1 MNSSLT
7 SHIISHSRRVLW
19 YNRLKSEDSVLRGRH
34 MYMRP
39 SRWSLY
45 PLTVLCAVGV
55 FFLLSNFT
63 DIELFSPLLKETET
77 VLPQS
82 VQANE
87 NGILYEEDG
96 TLYLKDQKGG
106 ALWDLKLEPA
116 DAKYTQSPSL
126 ICTWSQ
132 ANLQALSYTKE
143 QLFTAAVASDII
155 DVRCGKET
163 VAVLTGAADESSG
176 QTFYYLTLFNGKGE
190 QAGQIEFKTRQVI
203 DFGFTGDSDM
213 LWSLSLDTSNVVPV
227 SYISTYKSDGSPTSS
242 IENNTQVIEHVYVT
256 SDTIFASGTNN
267 LFSYNYFGEKQGEA
281 LIYGWKPEAWSTG
294 GAALEL
300 AYVPRGQEV
309 SLPAAKLFS
318 GDLAERILYL
328 PQKAFAVAVTQ
339 NQFYVYTPN
348 AVMTYQLSGE
358 LVKTTKLDYTLTAA
372 KQLSDTLAVCWDKE
386 GKSYLMQLN

>member
-1 MNSSLT
+1 
-7 SHIISHSRRVLW
+7 
-19 YNRLKSEDSVLRGRH
+19 

-39 SRWSLY
+39 SRRKKRRR
-45 PLTVLCAVGV
+45 LTNLIILIAVIAAAAAGV
-55 FFLLSNFT
+55 FFLLANFT

-77 VLPQS
+77 VMPEN

-96 TLYLKDQKGG
+96 TLYLKDQKGA

-116 DAKYTQSPSL
+116 GSKYTQSPTL
-126 ICTWSQ
+126 ICTWAQ

-143 QLFTAAVASDII
+143 QLFTAAVASEIM

-163 VAVLTGAADESSG
+163 IAVLTGAADESG
-176 QTFYYLTLFNGKGE
+176 QTLYYLTLFNSKGE
-190 QAGQIEFKTRQVI
+190 QAGQVEFKTRQVI
-203 DFGFTGDSDM
+203 DFGFSGDSDM

-281 LIYGWKPEAWSTG
+281 LVYGWKPEVWSIG
-294 GAALEL
+294 GTTLEL
-300 AYVPRGQEV
+300 AYVPRGSEA
-309 SLPAAKLFS
+309 SLAAAKLFS

-328 PQKAFAVAVTQ
+328 PQNAFAIAVTQ

-348 AVMTYQLSGE
+348 AVMTYDLSGG